1 MNPPVKPKKMKNL
14 VENFETLAQEAAI
27 KIQSC
32 AVVKNWN
39 NRRLYVN
46 FDGVAKSAQDGG
58 FVDIATGRC
67 NYAYPKART
76 QWQKDSNAILDAIA
90 KVIFEA

>member
-1 MNPPVKPKKMKNL
+1 MKNV
-14 VENFETLAQEAAI
+14 VENFETIAQETAA

-39 NRRLYVN
+39 NRRLYVS

-58 FVDIATGRC
+58 FIDLASGRC
-67 NYAYPKART
+67 NYAFNKART
-76 QWQKDSNAILDAIA
+76 GWQKDANQILDNIA
-90 KVIFEA
+90 KVIFE

>member
-1 MNPPVKPKKMKNL
+1 MKNL
-14 VENFETLAQEAAI
+14 VENFEALAQEAAV

-58 FVDIATGRC
+58 FIDLANGRC
-67 NYAYPKART
+67 NYAYSKART
-76 QWQKDSNAILDAIA
+76 QWQKDANNILDEIS

>member
-1 MNPPVKPKKMKNL
+1 MKNL
-14 VENFETLAQEAAI
+14 VENFEIIAQEAAQ

-39 NRRLYVN
+39 DRRLYVS

-58 FVDIATGRC
+58 FIDLATGRC
-67 NYAYPKART
+67 NYPFSKART
-76 QWQKDSNAILDAIA
+76 QWQKDANQILDNIA
-90 KVIFEA
+90 KAIFQ